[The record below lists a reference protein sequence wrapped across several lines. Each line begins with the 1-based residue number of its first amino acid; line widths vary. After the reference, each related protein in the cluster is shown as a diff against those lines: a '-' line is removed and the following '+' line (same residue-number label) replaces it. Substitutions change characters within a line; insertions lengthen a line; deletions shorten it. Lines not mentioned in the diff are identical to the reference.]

1 MCLLSKMCIF
11 FFFPN
16 RENLSN
22 ILVIIKS
29 IGMGFHL
36 PVDGIHS
43 LSQVIYSIFRVH
55 FHGRLVI
62 SAIILLSGQNMLQPL
77 LSKLQVDQRKNN
89 VCICSYGLLMQ
100 IQTDL
105 PHFVDS
111 AAIRAPFQMPC
122 SVRCPRNQKKL
133 RH

>member
-1 MCLLSKMCIF
+1 MRNNLTKNFKHKHFICFVMGVHLSDFEKIKMQCLLMCLISKMCVLF
-11 FFFPN
+11 FFHSLN

-43 LSQVIYSIFRVH
+43 LSQVSYSTFRMH

-77 LSKLQVDQRKNN
+77 LSKL
-89 VCICSYGLLMQ
+89 
-100 IQTDL
+100 
-105 PHFVDS
+105 
-111 AAIRAPFQMPC
+111 
-122 SVRCPRNQKKL
+122 
-133 RH
+133 

>member
-1 MCLLSKMCIF
+1 MGVYLIDFEKIKMKCLLMCLLSKMCIF
-11 FFFPN
+11 FFFNLPN

-43 LSQVIYSIFRVH
+43 LSQVSYSIFGVH

-77 LSKLQVDQRKNN
+77 LSKL
-89 VCICSYGLLMQ
+89 
-100 IQTDL
+100 
-105 PHFVDS
+105 
-111 AAIRAPFQMPC
+111 
-122 SVRCPRNQKKL
+122 
-133 RH
+133 